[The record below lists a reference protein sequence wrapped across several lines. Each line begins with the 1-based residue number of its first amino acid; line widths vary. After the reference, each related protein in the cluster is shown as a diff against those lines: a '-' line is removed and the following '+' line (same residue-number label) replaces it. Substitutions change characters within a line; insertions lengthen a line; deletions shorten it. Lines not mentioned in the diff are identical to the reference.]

1 MRLLIDLSAYQSC
14 QSGVFIYADRLI
26 KGLRDNEAKN
36 IFLLCNKN
44 IFEEMRKRYPEFKC
58 IKSNVNNEGRL
69 NILKNSITWTKEINK
84 IDCDAVVSPQFY
96 STYFFCNKPVFQ
108 TFHDLHALSVNG
120 IKERLIYAFCLP
132 IIIARSRKIITIS
145 DYVKKEIL
153 KKYVFFN
160 RKKFHTIY
168 NAVMICENKGKR
180 IISQK
185 YILYVSTLYK
195 YKNVITLLKA
205 FFLIKDE
212 IEHKLIIIG
221 KSPDQS
227 WEKEAFPFIKQNKLD
242 NRIIHI
248 SESVSDEALAN
259 YYANADLLVHPSTKE
274 GFGFTPI
281 EAAIHKI
288 PVITNKDTALYETT
302 KGLLNYYTPSTDEKE
317 LAEVMKK
324 VLRHPQRMKELE
336 KISDIFKTEYDYRSQ
351 AEKLYNYI
359 ISNI

>member
-1 MRLLIDLSAYQSC
+1 
-14 QSGVFIYADRLI
+14 
-26 KGLRDNEAKN
+26 
-36 IFLLCNKN
+36 
-44 IFEEMRKRYPEFKC
+44 
-58 IKSNVNNEGRL
+58 
-69 NILKNSITWTKEINK
+69 
-84 IDCDAVVSPQFY
+84 
-96 STYFFCNKPVFQ
+96 
-108 TFHDLHALSVNG
+108 
-120 IKERLIYAFCLP
+120 
-132 IIIARSRKIITIS
+132 
-145 DYVKKEIL
+145 
-153 KKYVFFN
+153 
-160 RKKFHTIY
+160 
-168 NAVMICENKGKR
+168 MICGNKGKR